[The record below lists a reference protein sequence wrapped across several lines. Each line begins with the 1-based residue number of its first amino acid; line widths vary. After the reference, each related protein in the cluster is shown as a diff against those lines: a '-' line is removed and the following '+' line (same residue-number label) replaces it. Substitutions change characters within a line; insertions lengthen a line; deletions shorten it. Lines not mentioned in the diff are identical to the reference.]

1 MRNFILF
8 LLILLGL
15 IFPIKTAI
23 RSIEFT
29 QNCGGYLKQAA
40 DANTI
45 GIAKNCLTKAI
56 LYLEENNL
64 TEGYTSIVYKTPEDD
79 IGFWYNN
86 LSTSLNEL
94 LMYSDNLSPLESS
107 NILLKLRETLLDD
120 TKNGTEI
127 TIPPGIS
134 RYPNNTLYAITNA
147 LSIALLLYFVIKI
160 KMRKVSEL
168 AKTIKE

>member
-45 GIAKNCLTKAI
+45 NIAKNCLTKAI

-120 TKNGTEI
+120 TQNGTKI

-134 RYPNNTLYAITNA
+134 RYPNNTLYAIMNA

-168 AKTIKE
+168 AKTIEE